1 MKTFSHRTPEAAQK
15 RLDAIRTEM
24 EGFGPIILG
33 TLSKR
38 TQTHTL
44 KDGTKKRGPATSSLK
59 LAGTGNRVT
68 MRIPRSCEKLVEKM
82 VSDGRKWVELDK
94 ECRILTSYLAAQGA
108 LKKTTCD
115 ADTQVRESSGDSCG
129 GKRRRDG
136 RRVGKNGGAT

>member
-1 MKTFSHRTPEAAQK
+1 MKTFSCRTPEAAQK

-44 KDGTKKRGPATSSLK
+44 KDGTKKKGPATSSLK
-59 LAGTGNRVT
+59 LAGTGNKVT

-94 ECRILTSYLAAQGA
+94 ECRILMSYLAAQGA
-108 LKKTTCD
+108 LKKTTRD
-115 ADTQVRESSGDSCG
+115 ADSEVREPHGDS
-129 GKRRRDG
+129 RRRKRDGNG
-136 RRVGKNGGAT
+136 RRVGKRGRTA

>member
-1 MKTFSHRTPEAAQK
+1 MKKISCKTPEAAQK
-15 RLDAIRTEM
+15 RLVAIRSEM

-38 TQTHTL
+38 TQTYTL
-44 KDGTKKRGPATSSLK
+44 KDGTKKKCSATSSLK

-82 VSDGRKWVELDK
+82 VSDGKKWLELDS
-94 ECRILTSYLAAQGA
+94 ECRILMSYLAALGA

-129 GKRRRDG
+129 GKRRGDG
-136 RRVGKNGGAT
+136 RRVGKSGRAT